1 MDEIATID
9 TQSIVR
15 TFDDPLREMTEMTT
29 ELKAMQPSPT
39 KARLALEYAQ
49 YARRYM
55 DAVDA
60 SPLTAHKQRLHESHR
75 FITGTINKVRKP
87 AEIFFKFCND
97 TRSECEVVRR
107 MKNEA
112 DRQKKEAEV
121 NRQAQEA
128 RQAEVEHLREIG
140 KTEEAEARAQEP
152 VTAITVSINEDR
164 GKPTGEMFVEVWVPR
179 RDDAGEVCF
188 SDRTAYLK
196 WIADRP
202 EMHHLIDHN
211 YGRIK
216 KLLTD
221 NRGLVQPP
229 GLIIDHKFEPRTR
242 REVDD
247 EPA

>member
-1 MDEIATID
+1 METEIATID

-15 TFDDPLREMTEMTT
+15 TFDDALREMAKMTA

-49 YARRYM
+49 YAKRYM
-55 DAVDA
+55 EEVDV
-60 SPLTAHKQRLHESHR
+60 SPLTAHKQRLHEAHR
-75 FITGTINKVRKP
+75 FISGAINRIRKP
-87 AEIFFKFCND
+87 AEVFFKFCND

-107 MKNEA
+107 LKIETE
-112 DRQKKEAEV
+112 RQKREAEA
-121 NRQAQEA
+121 NRLAQEA
-128 RQAEVEHLREIG
+128 RQAEVAHLREIG
-140 KTEEAEARAQEP
+140 KLQEAEARAEAP
-152 VTAITVSINEDR
+152 LTAVTVSVNEDA

-179 RDDAGEVCF
+179 RDDSGEVCF

-196 WIADRP
+196 WIAERP

-229 GLIIDHKFEPRTR
+229 GLIVEHKFEPRTR
-242 REVDD
+242 KEVTD
-247 EPA
+247 E